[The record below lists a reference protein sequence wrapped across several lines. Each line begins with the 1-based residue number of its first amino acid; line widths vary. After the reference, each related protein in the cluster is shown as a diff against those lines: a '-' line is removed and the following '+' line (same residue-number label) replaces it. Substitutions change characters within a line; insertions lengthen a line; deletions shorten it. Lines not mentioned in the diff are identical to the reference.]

1 MIAALRVIK
10 TLFLNTVMAEGQA
23 NVSLWENGAR
33 YLVCKKI
40 KCSQLA
46 DNKKTEL
53 FKRIVEKV
61 E

>member
-1 MIAALRVIK
+1 M
-10 TLFLNTVMAEGQA
+10 VMAEEQA

-33 YLVCKKI
+33 YLARKKI

-53 FKRIVEKV
+53 FKRMAEKTK
-61 E
+61 